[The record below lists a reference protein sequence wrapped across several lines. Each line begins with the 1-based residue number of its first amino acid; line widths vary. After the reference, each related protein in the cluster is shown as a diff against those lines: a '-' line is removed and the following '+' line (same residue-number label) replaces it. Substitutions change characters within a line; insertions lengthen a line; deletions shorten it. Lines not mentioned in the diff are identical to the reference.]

1 MLNQLEPED
10 KHWLNIISI
19 LANVVLSNAQ
29 NGKMLKA
36 LIWDYEKLKKVS
48 ISFFS

>member
-10 KHWLNIISI
+10 KHWLNIITI
-19 LANVVLSNAQ
+19 LANVVLSYAQ

-36 LIWDYEKLKKVS
+36 LI
-48 ISFFS
+48 